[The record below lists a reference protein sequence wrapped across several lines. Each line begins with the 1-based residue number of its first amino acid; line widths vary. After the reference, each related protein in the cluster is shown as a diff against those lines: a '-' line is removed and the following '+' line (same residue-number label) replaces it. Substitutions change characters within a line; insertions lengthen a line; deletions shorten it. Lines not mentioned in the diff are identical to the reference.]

1 MTKAA
6 KNQIV
11 ALLKEWA
18 RTELYVLGFVHLF
31 ARRMKIYVPSREMI
45 MDALK
50 HQNVL

>member
-31 ARRMKIYVPSREMI
+31 ARRMKTYALSREMI
-45 MDALK
+45 MDVLK
-50 HQNVL
+50 HQNVS